1 MRRARV
7 DRRATIATIV
17 LFCCLALVA
26 GKLVW
31 LQVIKA
37 DRYVKLAAEQRD
49 TVIDITPRRGT
60 VTDREGEILAISEDV
75 TTVYATPYL
84 VKSKRSTADR
94 IAGVLGEDPAEV
106 LEKLEADS
114 GFVYIARKLDHAIA
128 EKLKKMDL
136 TGIGYIEESKRFYPM
151 GPSCAQIM
159 GMVDVDNNGQVGLE
173 LYYEDLLGGRKGE
186 ITLERDAA
194 GNPIPGSERL
204 RRESAD
210 GVDLQL
216 TLDKDIQTSLME
228 NLDAAVKRYHAKAGT
243 AVVMDCNTGDVLAM
257 GSVPTFDPNN
267 RESIDPASMRNRA
280 VTDIY
285 EPGSALKIVT
295 AAGALEQGVV
305 KPDTVVQVPSELQVA
320 DQRFKD
326 AEEHPARSMT
336 FSQVIS
342 QSSNIG
348 TIQTALQL
356 GPERMEQYLER
367 FGLGHH
373 TGIDFPGE
381 VAGIVPPTS
390 EWTGTSAATIAIGQG
405 ISITP
410 VQLACVAGTVA
421 NGGRRICP
429 HFLKAKISDRG
440 VQDMGLGG
448 LGQEVLD
455 EQTCELLTPMLEQ
468 VLGPEGTGSR
478 AAVNYYRVAGKTGTA
493 EKPRQGAAGY
503 TGTYMA
509 TFVGF
514 APVDRPRL
522 VCMVVLDEPSP
533 IWGGHT
539 AAPTFKPIMEF
550 TLQHLKVAPSWAQA
564 PQGAAQPQA
573 VPDGGG
579 GRD

>member
-1 MRRARV
+1 MRKARF
-7 DRRATIATIV
+7 DRRLSIAMMI
-17 LFCCLALVA
+17 LFCCLGLVA
-26 GKLVW
+26 ARLVW

-37 DRYVKLAAEQRD
+37 DRYSKLAAEQRD
-49 TVIDITPRRGT
+49 TVIDIAPRRGT

-84 VKSKRSTADR
+84 VKSKSSTAGK
-94 IAGVLGEDPAEV
+94 IASVIGEDPAAV

-114 GFVYIARKLDHAIA
+114 GFVYIARKLDRVLA

-136 TGIGYIEESKRFYPM
+136 PGIGYLEESKRFYPM
-151 GPSCAQIM
+151 GPLCAQLM
-159 GMVDVDNNGQVGLE
+159 GMVDVDNKGQVGLE
-173 LYYEDLLGGRKGE
+173 LYYEELLGGTRGE

-194 GNPIPGSERL
+194 GNPIPGSEHL
-204 RRESAD
+204 KQQSAD

-216 TLDKDIQTSLME
+216 TLDKDIQACLME
-228 NLDAAVKRYHAKAGT
+228 NLDAAVKRYSATAGT
-243 AVVMDCNTGDVLAM
+243 AIVMDCNTGDVLAM
-257 GSVPTFDPNN
+257 GSVPTFDPNTRN
-267 RESIDPASMRNRA
+267 ILDPASMRNRA
-280 VTDIY
+280 VTDVY

-305 KPDTVVQVPSELQVA
+305 KPDTVIQVPSELQVA

-326 AEEHPARSMT
+326 AEEHPARTMT

-348 TIQTALQL
+348 TIQTALQM
-356 GPERMEQYLER
+356 GPERMERYLER
-367 FGLGHH
+367 FGLGHL

-421 NGGRRICP
+421 NGGRKVCP
-429 HFLKAKISDRG
+429 HFLKAKIGDDG
-440 VQDMGLGG
+440 VKDMGLGG
-448 LGQEVLD
+448 LGEEVLD
-455 EQTCELLTPMLEQ
+455 EGTCEVLTPILEQ
-468 VLGPEGTGSR
+468 VLGPEGTGTR

-550 TLQHLKVAPSWAQA
+550 SLQHLKIAPSWAVPA
-564 PQGAAQPQA
+564 PAAPPTPQ
-573 VPDGGG
+573 GGG
-579 GRD
+579 GHD

>member
-1 MRRARV
+1 MRKARF
-7 DRRATIATIV
+7 DRRLSIATMV
-17 LFCCLALVA
+17 LFCCLGLVA
-26 GKLVW
+26 GRLVW

-49 TVIDITPRRGT
+49 TVIDVTPRRGT

-84 VKSKRSTADR
+84 VKSKSSTAER
-94 IAGVLGEDPAEV
+94 IASVIGEDPASV
-106 LEKLEADS
+106 LEKLKADS
-114 GFVYIARKLDHAIA
+114 GFVYIARKLDHALA

-136 TGIGYIEESKRFYPM
+136 PGIGYLEESKRFYPV
-151 GPSCAQIM
+151 GPLSAQLI
-159 GMVDVDNNGQVGLE
+159 GMVDVDNKGQVGLE
-173 LYYEDLLGGRKGE
+173 LYYEDLLGGTKGE

-194 GNPIPGSERL
+194 GNPIPGSEHL
-204 RRESAD
+204 KQQSAD

-216 TLDKDIQTSLME
+216 TLDKDIQTCLME
-228 NLDAAVKRYHAKAGT
+228 NLDAAVKRYHATAGT
-243 AVVMDCNTGDVLAM
+243 AIVMDCNTGDVLAM
-257 GSVPTFDPNN
+257 GSVPTFDPNTRN
-267 RESIDPASMRNRA
+267 ILDPASMRNRA
-280 VTDIY
+280 VTDVY

-305 KPDTVVQVPSELQVA
+305 KPDTVIQVPSELQVA

-356 GPERMEQYLER
+356 GPENMERYLER
-367 FGLGHH
+367 FGLGHL

-381 VAGIVPPTS
+381 VAGIVTPTS

-421 NGGRRICP
+421 NGGRKVCP
-429 HFLKAKISDRG
+429 HFLKAKIGDDG
-440 VQDMGLGG
+440 IKDVGLGG
-448 LGQEVLD
+448 LGEEVL
-455 EQTCELLTPMLEQ
+455 EEGTCDVLTPILEQ
-468 VLGPEGTGSR
+468 VLGPEGTGTR

-550 TLQHLKVAPSWAQA
+550 SLQHLKIAPSWAQQAPAA
-564 PQGAAQPQA
+564 PQAPQ
-573 VPDGGG
+573 DGGG
-579 GRD
+579 HD